1 MERINLEIK
10 QSSEQTAELV
20 ALEATRT
27 RKFGEKHDYESRIKD
42 FESRTKIDSIVN
54 ELTVKLGE
62 KREKRRNIES
72 ALTRLNIIVDG
83 ISQVQSLNQLIQ
95 SFNNEFTDSLSLKKF
110 ETISEE
116 GLTLLSN
123 SVQENRKSL
132 NDQLERINAEILEVD
147 NQFKSLQDSNRI
159 ISDFKQKEMLVI
171 EEIQRIDLSIA
182 NLKSKEMEITRHKDK
197 LFLTSAEIIKY
208 YVNQAN
214 FLSSHITANIPK
226 NQDELLQAIDFTVE
240 TRVNVDSYYEQ
251 INDLIDNRYVSKETL
266 KQKVENELVSKI
278 NGLILNPAA
287 DQAMLKSAF
296 DSIQVNLEKSLVTS
310 ADKYDLRN
318 SLFKI
323 PLYIAINVKFDGI
336 PIENLSMG
344 QRAIVLLQIILAY
357 DKTPLLIDQPEEALD
372 NKYIYEKLVTVLR
385 KAKKNR
391 QIIIVTHN
399 ANLVVNT
406 DSEQVI
412 VAENNDNEIS
422 YSVGTIED
430 PDTQERIK
438 SILEG
443 GKEAF
448 EKREQKYG
456 YIRK

>member
-1 MERINLEIK
+1 
-10 QSSEQTAELV
+10 
-20 ALEATRT
+20 
-27 RKFGEKHDYESRIKD
+27 
-42 FESRTKIDSIVN
+42 
-54 ELTVKLGE
+54 
-62 KREKRRNIES
+62 
-72 ALTRLNIIVDG
+72 
-83 ISQVQSLNQLIQ
+83 
-95 SFNNEFTDSLSLKKF
+95 
-110 ETISEE
+110 
-116 GLTLLSN
+116 
-123 SVQENRKSL
+123 
-132 NDQLERINAEILEVD
+132 
-147 NQFKSLQDSNRI
+147 
-159 ISDFKQKEMLVI
+159 
-171 EEIQRIDLSIA
+171 
-182 NLKSKEMEITRHKDK
+182 
-197 LFLTSAEIIKY
+197 
-208 YVNQAN
+208 
-214 FLSSHITANIPK
+214 
-226 NQDELLQAIDFTVE
+226 
-240 TRVNVDSYYEQ
+240 
-251 INDLIDNRYVSKETL
+251 
-266 KQKVENELVSKI
+266 
-278 NGLILNPAA
+278 LILNPAA